1 MLQAHNLRK
10 SYGKT
15 EYLKGVSL
23 SVEEGSCLAVVGENG
38 AGKTTLLKIIA
49 TASRPDSGSLTI
61 KGTDAIRFPGHV
73 RKVIG
78 YVPQGIALMPELSVK
93 DNLYYWMDKKDE
105 GIYND
110 VLRLIDLAHVQKKK
124 VKKLSGGMQ
133 RRLNIGAS
141 LVLRPQ
147 LLIMDEPLAGVDV
160 ENRAKLLESFLKM
173 KQSGITIIFTSHY
186 LDGLG
191 SLADNLLALRDGECT
206 YYGGLDFSGNEN
218 ADSLPMGHPLLY
230 FLNRRGNYYE

>member
-1 MLQAHNLRK
+1 MLTAQNLRK
-10 SYGKT
+10 SYGKI

-23 SVEEGSCLAVVGENG
+23 GVDEGSCLAVVGENG

-49 TASRPDSGSLTI
+49 TASRPDSGSLSI
-61 KGTDAIRFPGHV
+61 AGIDALKYPGHV
-73 RKVIG
+73 RKYIG
-78 YVPQGIALMPELSVK
+78 YVPQGIALMPELCVK

-105 GIYND
+105 SIYNE
-110 VLRLIDLAHVQKKK
+110 VIELIDLAHVQKKK

-141 LVLRPQ
+141 LVLRPK

-160 ENRAKLLESFLKM
+160 ENRAKMLESFKRM

-191 SLADNLLALRDGECT
+191 SLADNMLALRDGECT
-206 YYGGLDFSGNEN
+206 YYGSLDFSGNEN
-218 ADSLPMGHPLLY
+218 ADSLPMAI
-230 FLNRRGNYYE
+230 RYYTS

>member
-1 MLQAHNLRK
+1 MISAYNLRK
-10 SYGKT
+10 SYGKL

-23 SVEEGSCLAVVGENG
+23 GVDEGSCLAVVGENG

-49 TASRPDSGSLTI
+49 TASRPDSGSLSI
-61 KGTDAIRFPGHV
+61 AGIDALKFPGHV
-73 RKVIG
+73 RKYIG
-78 YVPQGIALMPELSVK
+78 YVPQGIALMQELSVK

-105 GIYND
+105 NVYNE
-110 VLRLIDLAHVQKKK
+110 VLELIDLAHVQKKK
-124 VKKLSGGMQ
+124 VRKLSGGMR
-133 RRLNIGAS
+133 RRLNVGAS
-141 LVLRPQ
+141 LVLRPK

-160 ENRAKLLESFLKM
+160 ENRAKMLESFKRM

-191 SLADNLLALRDGECT
+191 SLADNMLALRDGECT

-218 ADSLPMGHPLLY
+218 ADNLPLAI
-230 FLNRRGNYYE
+230 RYYTS